1 MARRAGPPSWIGGA
15 PARDVPAIQ
24 PKVTHMS
31 ESNGALS
38 ALARLEAWYR
48 SPLGAEVA
56 ARESAAIAGM
66 LGDVFGYYLVQVGVV
81 DGFREALAGSRV
93 RNHVFV
99 RPALAEETS
108 GGVASRGILAHP
120 GALPVVSDG
129 VDAVFLPHTLDFVP
143 DPRTVLREAERVLI
157 PEGRVLILGFNALSS
172 WGALS
177 LLSGPW
183 GRVPWCGRFLTRY
196 RIEDWLSLLGFD
208 VEMRQHII
216 FRPPLRRALGPRLA
230 PLDTLGRTL
239 WPALGG
245 VYVIRAVKRVSTLTP
260 IRPSWSTRAS
270 VLPGAIEPTARRGL
284 PSDTGGGRIAA
295 RTAGSARG

>member
-1 MARRAGPPSWIGGA
+1 
-15 PARDVPAIQ
+15 
-24 PKVTHMS
+24 MS

-48 SPLGAEVA
+48 TPLGSEVA
-56 ARESAAIAGM
+56 ARECACIAGM
-66 LGDVFGYYLVQVGVV
+66 LGDVFGYYLVQVGVA
-81 DGFREALAGSRV
+81 DGFKEALSASRV
-93 RNHVFV
+93 RHHVFV
-99 RPALAEETS
+99 GPDRDSETS
-108 GGVASRGILAHP
+108 GSVTGCGILAHP
-120 GALPVVSDG
+120 GALPLVSDG
-129 VDAVFLPHTLDFVP
+129 VDAVLLPHTLDFVP
-143 DPRTVLREAERVLI
+143 DPRLVLREVERILI

-177 LLSGPW
+177 LLTGPW

-230 PLDTLGRTL
+230 ALDILGRTL

-260 IRPSWSTRAS
+260 IKPSWSTRAS

-284 PSDTGGGRIAA
+284 PGNGGGGRIAA
-295 RTAGSARG
+295 RAAGSARG